1 MLNNTLIDWKDTSD
15 KLIISEEDKNTID
28 DILSNLDILYF
39 YNGDLDIS
47 EVNRAAEGL
56 GKGLYNNYKLFRNC
70 PASILGKIL
79 KEVIN
84 RFDLPENWYND
95 IDNWDKEYLD
105 KFIKALWSSW
115 YKGGEAQNNF
125 YYLEEGNY
133 SDLDEDSFKAF
144 EDCLED
150 WMQEKSFDPNNWKNE
165 WDEYIKKGFVYFVE
179 YDYLENNDIPME
191 EISIS
196 EIEDVYKEF
205 YNGNSIWKDVWT
217 PENIVKYMI
226 FPFKKN

>member
-1 MLNNTLIDWKDTSD
+1 MLNNALIDWKDTSD

-28 DILSNLDILYF
+28 DVLSNLDILYF
-39 YNGDLDIS
+39 YNGDLNIS
-47 EVNRAAEGL
+47 EVNYAAEDL

-84 RFDLPENWYND
+84 RFDLPANWYND
-95 IDNWDKEYLD
+95 IGNWDKEYLD
-105 KFIKALWSSW
+105 KFIKDLWSSW
-115 YKGGEAQNNF
+115 YDGGEEQNNF

-133 SDLDEDSFKAF
+133 DDLHEDSFEAF
-144 EDCLED
+144 EDCLTV

-165 WDEYIKKGFVYFVE
+165 WNEYIKKGFIYFID
-179 YDYLENNDIPME
+179 DYLENNMYLLYV
-191 EISIS
+191 S

-205 YNGNSIWKDVWT
+205 YNGNSIWTDVWT

-226 FPFKKN
+226 TPPKKN